1 MMQNALKN
9 QKLAHAYLF
18 YGEHKVDLE
27 EPILAIIKLLLDT
40 FGKVKISATEISQIQ
55 HLNFQMIQ
63 PSADGLITKESVN
76 KVLLSLY
83 ETSSIKDG
91 LKILYIKNVD
101 LGNKFSLN
109 ALLKFI
115 EEPVNNL
122 IILMSTNH
130 FDQVLSTIKSR
141 TQNVYVRQPNLSVK
155 VEQFQKHVLPQHAVL
170 LSQIYQN
177 IQTLKTINLELF
189 LNTHAK
195 LLSILEAALKQ
206 PYGLKP
212 SLNQLWTKNN
222 SDFICSILQFFYYQA
237 QIAIDPQWPLF
248 PEHQNLVLAYQK
260 QPIDYPKMQKLISH
274 LQQALKQHANFNL
287 QKQAFLVQLE
297 QEYLIAL
304 NVS

>member
-1 MMQNALKN
+1 MSYSTPVQMMQNALKN

-63 PSADGLITKESVN
+63 PSADGLITKENVN

-115 EEPVNNL
+115 EEPVSNL

-212 SLNQLWTKNN
+212 SLNQL
-222 SDFICSILQFFYYQA
+222 
-237 QIAIDPQWPLF
+237 
-248 PEHQNLVLAYQK
+248 
-260 QPIDYPKMQKLISH
+260 
-274 LQQALKQHANFNL
+274 
-287 QKQAFLVQLE
+287 
-297 QEYLIAL
+297 
-304 NVS
+304 